1 MNDNNQLGDSRSV
14 PPPDIETR
22 NETNA
27 AERPGRPRG
36 KIRRF
41 LGKVTNDV
49 ITKISC
55 SNLKDSRSC
64 DPVLPNVD
72 HEGSSIPNIEVQPA
86 TVQDASTGVKQGADP
101 QSVNVAL
108 RDAYG
113 GANALL
119 GPIRSVAS
127 AGRNAPAALD
137 DMDSMEATYLQP
149 LRIFDTVIGEVAE
162 VHPYAKMALGVLS
175 CASKRIATKRYSTST
190 RSWAKCTAS

>member
-1 MNDNNQLGDSRSV
+1 MNDDNQLGDSRSV

-36 KIRRF
+36 KICRF
-41 LGKVTNDV
+41 LGKITNDV
-49 ITKISC
+49 IAKIS
-55 SNLKDSRSC
+55 
-64 DPVLPNVD
+64 
-72 HEGSSIPNIEVQPA
+72 VQPA
-86 TVQDASTGVKQGADP
+86 TVQDASTGVKQGTDP
-101 QSVNVAL
+101 QSLNAAL

-119 GPIRSVAS
+119 GPVRSVVS

-137 DMDSMEATYLQP
+137 DMDNMEATYLQP
-149 LRIFDTVIGEVAE
+149 LRIFNTVIGEVAE

-175 CASKRIATKRYSTST
+175 CASKIILAQADRDEAILDLYKKLDFVDEHHFGTDLSTDP
-190 RSWAKCTAS
+190 